1 MSYLQDRKVKNKKII
16 NITIV
21 VVLLFVLFYFR
32 AGIFKGLSY
41 ISGAIFRPVLVAG
54 NNVGNTFSNISA
66 YFASK
71 NSLTKENEDLKLKLS
86 EKDAKMA
93 NYNALLD
100 ENNKLKDVLGRKNAK
115 ADFIVSAI
123 LAKPNQSPYDT
134 LIIDAGNNQGASA
147 GDLVFALGNI
157 PIGRVSEVGPSSAK
171 VILFSNPGE
180 KTEVVIEGRDV
191 FTTITGRG
199 GGNFEMI
206 VSRDFTLER
215 GATVV
220 LPGITPYVVGVVQT
234 IISDPRDAFTKALL
248 TSPVNIFELKFVEV
262 EK

>member
-1 MSYLQDRKVKNKKII
+1 MVE
-16 NITIV
+16 
-21 VVLLFVLFYFR
+21 LLFVLFYFR

-41 ISGAIFRPVLVAG
+41 VAGAVFKPVLVAG
-54 NNVGNTFSNISA
+54 SNVGNTFTNIST

-86 EKDAKMA
+86 DKDAQMA
-93 NYNALLD
+93 NYNVLLD
-100 ENNKLKDVLGRKNAK
+100 ENNKLKNVLERKNTK
-115 ADFIVSAI
+115 VNFILSAI

-157 PIGRVSEVGPSSAK
+157 PIGRVSEVGPNSSK
-171 VILFSNPGE
+171 VILFSSPGE

-206 VSRDFTLER
+206 VPRDFTLEK
-215 GATVV
+215 GTTVV
-220 LPGITPYVVGVVQT
+220 LPGITPYVVGIVQT
-234 IISDPRDAFTKALL
+234 IVSDPRDAFTKALL
-248 TSPVNIFELKFVEV
+248 VSPVNIFELKFVEV
-262 EK
+262 QK